1 MQGFFGITYFI
12 ISFATLFCTY
22 KDYSYFG
29 SRLEETNKEKQ
40 ASQGRKL
47 Y

>member
-1 MQGFFGITYFI
+1 MTSG
-12 ISFATLFCTY
+12 TLFCTY

-29 SRLEETNKEKQ
+29 CELEETNRGKE